1 MDKDIKLIALDL
13 DGTLLGSDEK
23 LVDKNKEVV
32 RKLHDKGIKIV
43 IATGRPFNGFWWI
56 REALGLEDYEDYS
69 ISNTGAFV
77 RRNADGKIIIDN
89 SMDKADYKKLTSHIE
104 GEDLQLALF
113 TKDVLYNNADT
124 VNDGFKEDQNVMHMP
139 RQKFKDFDDIEEKVA
154 RMNFMGEEKVIDQFY
169 DKVKDELEK
178 DYMVI
183 RNETY
188 SLEVHKKSSG
198 KANSLK
204 RLCQYLDID
213 LDKVL
218 YFGDGAND
226 KQSLEL
232 AGLGIAMGNAEK
244 KSKKAAD
251 RETLTNDDGG
261 VGKFLEK
268 FLD

>member
-1 MDKDIKLIALDL
+1 MNKDIKLIALDL

-23 LVDKNKEVV
+23 LVSKNKKIIK
-32 RKLHDKGIKIV
+32 KLHEKGIKIV

-77 RRNADGKIIIDN
+77 RRNADAKIIIDN
-89 SMDKADYKKLTSHIE
+89 SMSREDYEKISSLIE
-104 GEDLQLALF
+104 DEDIQLALF
-113 TKDVLYNNADT
+113 TKDVLYNNADE
-124 VNDGFKEDQNVMHMP
+124 VNEGFRKDQEVMHMP

-154 RMNFMGEEKVIDQFY
+154 IMNFMAAKETIDNFYEKVR
-169 DKVKDELEK
+169 EGLEK
-178 DYMVI
+178 DYMLI
-183 RNETY
+183 RNESY
-188 SLEVHKKSSG
+188 SLEVHRKSSG

-204 RLCQYLDID
+204 RLCDYLDIT
-213 LDKVL
+213 LDKVV

-226 KQSLEL
+226 KASLEL

-244 KSKKAAD
+244 ESKRAAD
-251 RETLTNDDGG
+251 KETLTNDDAG
-261 VGKFLEK
+261 VGKFLEQ